1 MILKRA
7 ERLTEE
13 ERKQASPFHY
23 GELLVYPNLGE
34 AVSKSAMKQLPFFFN
49 VYVAKGTTAAP
60 RMTIEVLQGG
70 KPLAQ
75 MPASLPAPDAQGRI
89 QFASSIPLE
98 SFQPGDYELRI
109 TIIDGS
115 TSIPRIVPFAVA
127 Q

>member
-34 AVSKSAMKQLPFFFN
+34 PVRKSAMKEFAFMFN
-49 VYVAKGTTAAP
+49 VYVAEGIKTAPKLA
-60 RMTIEVLQGG
+60 IEVLHGG
-70 KPLAQ
+70 KHLARIKAELQ
-75 MPASLPAPDAQGRI
+75 APDSQGRI

-98 SFQPGDYELRI
+98 SFQPGSYELRVAVN
-109 TIIDGS
+109 DG
-115 TSIPRIVPFAVA
+115 TTTAIRTVPFTVA